1 MKQPWAWI
9 SWLVAVLVILS
20 ITRNPIYLIIILL
33 CATFVGLSLWLSG
46 VEKRQLLPVWKF
58 AGWIILLA
66 TLFNTLTSHFGE
78 TALLTIPGNLPLI
91 SGKVTLE
98 AMVYG
103 VTNGLILTGMMAS
116 FTVLNMALPVSAL
129 ISIIPRAFFPVAVV
143 TSIAVTYLPTTLR
156 QFQHIREAQAVRGHQ
171 MKSLRD
177 WLPLIMPLLVGGLE
191 HAMQLAEAMT
201 ARGFAGSTPAGG
213 KRTFY
218 PRFFMLIGVALL
230 AIGWMEQLASA
241 KYGGL
246 IMVCGVGLIMAAM
259 WIISNQPKRTKY
271 HRGAWGIKDVLVLM
285 AVASVL
291 MICLLPIPGIGHQTF
306 YYEPYPRLSV
316 PTFSPVLGI
325 AMIGLFLPGILT
337 IESNP
342 GKQAVTK
349 KKKAEN

>member
-1 MKQPWAWI
+1 MKQPWAWV
-9 SWLVAVLVILS
+9 SWLVAVLVMLS
-20 ITRNPIYLIIILL
+20 ITRNPIYLIILLL
-33 CATFVGLSLWLSG
+33 CTTFVGLSLRLSG
-46 VEKRQLLPVWKF
+46 VEKRRLLPVWKF
-58 AGWIILLA
+58 AGWIILFA

-78 TALLTIPGNLPLI
+78 TALFTIPGNLPLI

-103 VTNGLILTGMMAS
+103 ATNGLILTGMMAS

-156 QFQHIREAQAVRGHQ
+156 QFQQIREAQAVRGHQ

-201 ARGFAGSTPAGG
+201 ARGFASSTPTGG
-213 KRTFY
+213 KRQFY
-218 PRFFMLIGVALL
+218 PRLLMLIGVALL
-230 AIGWMEQLASA
+230 AAGWMVQLASA
-241 KYGGL
+241 SYGGL
-246 IMVCGVGLIMAAM
+246 IMVGGAGLIMVAL
-259 WIISNQPKRTKY
+259 WILSNQSKRTKY
-271 HRGAWGIKDVLVLM
+271 HRGAWGIKDGLVLL
-285 AVASVL
+285 AVVSTLV
-291 MICLLPIPGIGHQTF
+291 ICLLPIPGIDHQSF

-325 AMIGLFLPGILT
+325 ALIGLFLPGILA
-337 IESNP
+337 IESIP
-342 GKQAVTK
+342 GKRAVAEQE
-349 KKKAEN
+349 KA